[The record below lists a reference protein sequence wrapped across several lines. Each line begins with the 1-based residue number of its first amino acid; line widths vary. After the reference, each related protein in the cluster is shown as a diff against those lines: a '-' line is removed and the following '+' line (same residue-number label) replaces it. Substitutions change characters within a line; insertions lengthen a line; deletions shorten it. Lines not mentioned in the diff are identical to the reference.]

1 MSGEDVRE
9 VMEALSERTRYSILE
24 ALSKKPMT
32 GDEIAEAVQRSRS
45 TVESHLS
52 TLLRLGLVSRRRE
65 DKKYYYEATGTAR
78 TWLGKVS
85 TSNAARTT
93 VSPPE
98 RPTTKGR
105 SLYFSWLFA
114 PILLG
119 IVYSVANTL
128 APVPIWIF
136 ALVYGGISVLFCATL
151 MELIESLLIASI
163 VVSAVPALFKAF
175 SVVEL
180 GLSFIISLA
189 FLLVF
194 GIPIWWLIKKAR
206 RS

>member
-1 MSGEDVRE
+1 VRE
-9 VMEALSERTRYSILE
+9 ILDALSERTRYSILE
-24 ALSKKPMT
+24 ALSKKPMS
-32 GDEIAEAVQRSRS
+32 GDEIADAVQRSRS

-65 DKKYYYEATGTAR
+65 DKKYYYEATGTAQ
-78 TWLGKVS
+78 TWLSKMS
-85 TSNAARTT
+85 MSNAARTT

-98 RPTTKGR
+98 RPMAKGR

-128 APVPIWIF
+128 VPVPIWIF
-136 ALVYGGISVLFCATL
+136 ALAYGGISVLFCATL

-194 GIPIWWLIKKAR
+194 GIPVWWLIKKAR